1 MKKITLFIFLSFFCI
16 AAIADNPKID
26 CTPTHSCAR
35 TANYLNLNGEI
46 GPYKIGE
53 KACFRCFTSENAR
66 LTCPENI
73 LVYTKTTTNTVL
85 PVVHRCTHQ
94 QGVTP
99 GAWKRVATIDFC
111 SNSPIKDFNNIANS
125 QNARLTDDGTK
136 DLTNIEYA
144 VVKNPCY
151 MRNCIANYRYN
162 ATTKSCEP
170 IEHKPGTI
178 LDNVN
183 CSEHNLPNAK
193 ECGCRYNYDNS
204 RTCYVTKCNY
214 GYKFGDPVN
223 PDPNNEIWKNK
234 YKNCI
239 EDTEVAAQV
248 AYTATTTATASE
260 PRDEYADIIKKIENE
275 ISEYSKKCSK
285 YTKPQA
291 E

>member
-16 AAIADNPKID
+16 AAIADNPRID
-26 CTPTHSCAR
+26 CTPTHSCAQI
-35 TANYLNLNGEI
+35 ANYLRKNGEV
-46 GPYKIGE
+46 GASPTK
-53 KACFRCFTSENAR
+53 KDCFRCFTSEDAR
-66 LTCPENI
+66 LTCPVNA
-73 LVYTKTTTNTVL
+73 LVYTKSD
-85 PVVHRCTHQ
+85 PVFPVIHRCTHQ
-94 QGVTP
+94 PGITP
-99 GAWKRVATIDFC
+99 GAWQRVATITFC
-111 SNSPIKDFNNIANS
+111 SDSPIKNFDNLANS

-170 IEHKPGTI
+170 IEHEPGTI
-178 LDNVN
+178 VNNVN

-204 RTCYVTKCNY
+204 RTCYVTKCND
-214 GYKFGDPVN
+214 GYKFGEPVN
-223 PDPNNEIWKNK
+223 PDPNNNTWKNK

-239 EDTEVAAQV
+239 EDTEVAATAAQV
-248 AYTATTTATASE
+248 EYTATASE